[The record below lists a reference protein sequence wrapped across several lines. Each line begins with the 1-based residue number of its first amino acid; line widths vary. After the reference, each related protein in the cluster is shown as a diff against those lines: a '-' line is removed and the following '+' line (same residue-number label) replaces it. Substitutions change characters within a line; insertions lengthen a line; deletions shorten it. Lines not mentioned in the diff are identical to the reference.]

1 MIYSQR
7 YLQSQGIAVTWNN
20 PDVTIEQGGVA
31 VDPDDLQPATD
42 YEIVARIWN
51 GSVEAPAINLLVQF
65 SYLSFGIGTQ
75 DHPIGPTH
83 VDLGAKGAPG
93 CPAFAHRT
101 WTTPSTPGHYCLLV
115 QLVWSDDAN
124 PFNNIGQSNTQV
136 QKLNSPH
143 AAFEFEVG
151 NQDRARHVYRL
162 AADAYDLA
170 PRPSCEDL
178 PRARFSVPPE
188 AEMRALADAA
198 RAANDPSKFPVPPDW
213 SVSVDP
219 HEVVLA
225 PGETR
230 TVTVDVTAPDGFDGS
245 KSFNV
250 NAFDE
255 HQRLVGGVTLSVE
268 S

>member
-7 YLQSQGIAVTWNN
+7 YLQSQGLAVTWDN
-20 PDVTIEQGGVA
+20 PDVTLKQGGVV
-31 VDPDDLQPATD
+31 VDPADLQPATA
-42 YEIVARIWN
+42 YQVVAQIWN

-75 DHPIGPTH
+75 SHPIGATH

-93 CPAFAHRT
+93 CPALANCA
-101 WTTPSTPGHYCLLV
+101 WTTPSTPGHYCLLI
-115 QLVWSDDAN
+115 QLVWNDDAN

-136 QKLNSPH
+136 KQLNSPH

-151 NQDRARHVYRL
+151 NQDRARHIYRL
-162 AADAYDLA
+162 AADSYALA

-178 PRARFSVPPE
+178 SRARFSVPG
-188 AEMRALADAA
+188 ATEMRALADAA
-198 RAANDPSKFPVPPDW
+198 RAANAPAKFPVPPDW
-213 SVSVDP
+213 SVIVDP
-219 HEVVLA
+219 REVELG
-225 PGETR
+225 PGETH
-230 TVTVDVTAPDGFDGS
+230 TVTVDVTAPDGFGGS
-245 KSFNV
+245 RPFNV

-255 HQRLVGGVTLSVE
+255 HERLVGGVTLTVE